1 MQVAAQ
7 INNYI
12 ESVPPGK
19 IITYGDFKDLQETKP
34 LALAKALG
42 RLVKKQVLIRQ
53 AKGTFYRPKKTLF
66 GSVGPA
72 DEELIS
78 FLTHKGDEVFGILT
92 GQSVY
97 LQLQIAT
104 QVPSVLTIACV
115 SPRRKQT
122 IGKVQV
128 QYVRSYVDEIQ
139 EADISLL
146 QLLEALRFIKKAQDC
161 TPDDVIQAIGTRMKG
176 LSPSDLERLA
186 ELVKS
191 YPPMVRALCGCLYEA
206 LPEGMVKALQID
218 SLRATLNPY
227 TKFKVMVSDTVL
239 KNKKAW
245 GIM

>member
-34 LALAKALG
+34 QALAKALG

-53 AKGTFYRPKKTLF
+53 AKGAFYRPKKTLF

-78 FLTHKGDEVFGILT
+78 FLTRKGDEITGILT

-104 QVPSVLTIACV
+104 QVPSVLTIASV
-115 SPRRKQT
+115 APRRKQN
-122 IGKVQV
+122 IGKIQV

-139 EADISLL
+139 EADIPLL

-161 TPDDVIQAIGTRMKG
+161 APDDVIQVVGTKMVRLTK
-176 LSPSDLERLA
+176 SDLERLVKLA
-186 ELVKS
+186 KS
-191 YPPMVRALCGCLYEA
+191 YPPMVRALCGCLS
-206 LPEGMVKALQID
+206 EGMVESIQVD
-218 SLRATLNPY
+218 SLRGSLNPY
-227 TKFKVMVSDTVL
+227 TKFKVMVSDAVL

>member
-12 ESVPPGK
+12 ESIPPGK

-34 LALAKALG
+34 QALAKALG

-53 AKGTFYRPKKTLF
+53 AKGTFYRPKKTFF

-78 FLTHKGDEVFGILT
+78 FLTRKGDEITGILT

-104 QVPSVLTIACV
+104 QVPSVLTIASV
-115 SPRRKQT
+115 APRRKQG
-122 IGKVQV
+122 IGKIQV
-128 QYVRSYVDEIQ
+128 QYVRSYVDEIL
-139 EADISLL
+139 EADIPLL

-161 TPDDVIQAIGTRMKG
+161 TPDDVVEAIKTRMMV
-176 LSPSDLERLA
+176 LSQSDLEKLVELA
-186 ELVKS
+186 KS
-191 YPPMVRALCGCLYEA
+191 YPPMVRALCGCLC
-206 LPEGMVKALQID
+206 EGMVKTSDIG
-218 SLRATLNPY
+218 SLRDSLNPY
-227 TKFKVMVSDTVL
+227 TKFKVMVSDAVL